1 MEWERVRGMGE
12 TAMKRFLVACAV
24 LLVTACCILS
34 EVKALQPANPLSTCA
49 QFANKRYQARQAKH
63 FEKITLHPQN
73 LVVEK
78 LNGKMGSQYIS
89 KVLSGNGVLQLK
101 GTEPLN
107 IQFTCLLENDR
118 KTVFFHATPKT
129 IASATVD
136 PVRVCEEQAPTIGEA
151 VPCLEKTLKQEE
163 QTLDGLEKKFKS
175 RGNKDAKQLLGLSGQ
190 QWKRYRDSE
199 CLRRLAIRARGN
211 HPDITE
217 YECKI
222 HKTLERIG
230 DLNFDNE

>member
-1 MEWERVRGMGE
+1 M
-12 TAMKRFLVACAV
+12 AMKRFLVACAV
-24 LLVTACCILS
+24 LLITGCCVLS

-49 QFANKRYQARQAKH
+49 QFANKRYQARQARQ
-63 FEKITLHPQN
+63 FEKITLLPQN

-89 KVLSGNGVLQLK
+89 KVLSGNGMLKLK
-101 GTEPLN
+101 GAEPLG
-107 IQFTCLLENDR
+107 IQFTCLLENDQ
-118 KTVFFHATPKT
+118 KTVFFHATPK
-129 IASATVD
+129 ATSSVPAAD
-136 PVRVCEEQAPTIGEA
+136 PAKTCEEHAPTIGEA

-163 QTLDGLEKKFKS
+163 QKLGGLEKRIKS
-175 RGNKDAKQLLGLSGQ
+175 QGNSNAKQLLGLSGQ

-199 CLRRLAIRARGN
+199 CLRRLAVRTGGN

-222 HKTLERIG
+222 RKTRERIR